1 MKEKVIGGNPIDIDE
16 SLILERAIYRRDR
29 KAVAVLHAKYYVH
42 MKRYIASRISSM
54 ADANDLAQNVFVELC
69 KGNGRYEGCGSVRGY
84 LFGIANNAIRKYHHE
99 RAHSVKTIPI
109 DSVNPIDTG
118 KVQQSRGPA
127 RQIEAQELKKAIEE
141 AVAKLPPKARQAIKL
156 RFIDGLS
163 NKQATQKAGCTPGIF
178 YVRLSNA
185 LKTLRKTTGRKLPWK
200 K

>member
-1 MKEKVIGGNPIDIDE
+1 MKEKVIGGNPINIDE

-69 KGNGRYEGCGSVRGY
+69 KGNGRYNGRGSVERY
-84 LFGIANNAIRKYHHE
+84 LFGIAKNAIRKYHQE
-99 RAHSVKTIPI
+99 RTSSIKTIPI
-109 DSVNPIDTG
+109 DSVNDIGVKD
-118 KVQQSRGPA
+118 VQQCPV

-163 NKQATQKAGCTPGIF
+163 NKQAAQKAGCTPGIF
-178 YVRLSNA
+178 YVRLSYA
-185 LKTLRKTTGRKLPWK
+185 LKTLRKTTGRKLPWEK
-200 K
+200 